1 MRRKKVIN
9 FKIYRILI
17 CSLLF
22 LTNQLYSQSISDV
35 RYYLEPVIYETEYEV
50 FDKMF
55 NITIQSGRTQ
65 VNVRNT

>member
-1 MRRKKVIN
+1 MKNSISIA
-9 FKIYRILI
+9 FF
-17 CSLLF
+17 LF
-22 LTNQLYSQSISDV
+22 YCIVHSQSISDV

-65 VNVRNT
+65 VNVRNTYEIDKNRQK